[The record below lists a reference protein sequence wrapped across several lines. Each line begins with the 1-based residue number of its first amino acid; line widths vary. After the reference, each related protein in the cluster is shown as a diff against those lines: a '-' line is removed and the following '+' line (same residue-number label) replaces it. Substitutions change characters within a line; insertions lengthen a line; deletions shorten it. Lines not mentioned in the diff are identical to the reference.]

1 MCRLIAVLVVAAF
14 LTAACA
20 SNPPPEKG
28 VDKEG
33 VRQRAGEA
41 GQKLEREER
50 R

>member
-1 MCRLIAVLVVAAF
+1 MRGLIAVLVIAVF

-20 SNPPPEKG
+20 SQPPEKG

-41 GQKLEREER
+41 GQKLNKEELR
-50 R
+50 